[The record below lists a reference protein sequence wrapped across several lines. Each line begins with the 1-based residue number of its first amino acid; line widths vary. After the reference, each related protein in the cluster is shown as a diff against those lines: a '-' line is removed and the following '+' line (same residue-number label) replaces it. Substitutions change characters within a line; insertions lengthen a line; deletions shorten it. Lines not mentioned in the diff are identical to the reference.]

1 MTVKEKLVSIA
12 FGKGHCQTKYDENS
26 GVFTFQ
32 RDAASPE
39 AVMSLLQRVM
49 GSSERGVKGQVVQIS
64 S

>member
-26 GVFTFQ
+26 GAFTFQ

-39 AVMSLLQRVM
+39 AGMSLLQRVM
-49 GSSERGVKGQVVQIS
+49 GSSERGVKGQVAPP
-64 S
+64 